1 MHLAHKAEH
10 AVDRN
15 TGAVVAVTLQVLLRN
30 TYGIGTPRRLQG
42 LPLVLHF
49 LVALIAQ
56 AESEVDPI
64 VWTKFCLSLD
74 GEAG

>member
-30 TYGIGTPRRLQG
+30 TYGIGTPRGLQG
-42 LPLVLHF
+42 LPRYAAVTRQSPGCTLPPTEC
-49 LVALIAQ
+49 A
-56 AESEVDPI
+56 SER
-64 VWTKFCLSLD
+64 
-74 GEAG
+74 